1 MPYKYV
7 EQGEQ
12 VRKFTVRKRLN
23 MSRIW
28 DVDGIEWGDLPT
40 VSDLLCA
47 ADTKILAREVALRY
61 GGKPGGCGRGDSDRS
76 LKRARRKPKKL
87 RKIDPEPSDKIVL
100 LPKHVINRRNA
111 DHGFGYYDVVPCAFT
126 RGGAQR
132 PGEDVCAEVYPWELF
147 LLNEEPASVI
157 LGYRV
162 WLGGEW
168 DLCERYRFLAVVCA
182 SVLNRIREQKEL
194 RKCLEKDDAVCD
206 MDEDEA
212 IEGIRHDVLY
222 PEEVINAKL
231 GGYWDTSL
239 GLDLP
244 WKNEHRQTCVRI
256 DRAID
261 DLFAD
266 ETKCCAAALGKKLER
281 GYEERGEQA
290 DEDLLNGMS
299 L

>member
-1 MPYKYV
+1 
-7 EQGEQ
+7 
-12 VRKFTVRKRLN
+12 

-28 DVDGIEWGDLPT
+28 DVDGIEWEDLPT

-47 ADTKILAREVALRY
+47 ADTKILAREVVLRY
-61 GGKPGGCGRGDSDRS
+61 GGKPDGRGRGDSERN
-76 LKRARRKPKKL
+76 LKRVRRKIKKL

-100 LPKHVINRRNA
+100 LPKHVINRRDA
-111 DHGFGYYDVVPCAFT
+111 GHGFGYYDVEPCAFT

-168 DLCERYRFLAVVCA
+168 DLCERYRFLAVVCS

-194 RKCLEKDDAVCD
+194 RKCLEEDGAACD
-206 MDEDEA
+206 MDEDEV

-231 GGYWDTSL
+231 DGYWDTSL

-244 WKNEHRQTCVRI
+244 WKDEHFETCVRI

-261 DLFAD
+261 DLFTE
-266 ETKCCAAALGKKLER
+266 ETKRNAAELGRKLR
-281 GYEERGEQA
+281 LGYEKREE
-290 DEDLLNGMS
+290 
-299 L
+299 

>member
-1 MPYKYV
+1 
-7 EQGEQ
+7 
-12 VRKFTVRKRLN
+12 

-28 DVDGIEWGDLPT
+28 NVDGIEWEDLPT

-61 GGKPGGCGRGDSDRS
+61 GGKPDGRGRGDSERN
-76 LKRARRKPKKL
+76 LKRVRRKVKKL
-87 RKIDPEPSDKIVL
+87 RKIDPEPNDKIIL
-100 LPKHVINRRNA
+100 LPKHVINRRDA
-111 DHGFGYYDVVPCAFT
+111 GHGFGYYDVEPCAFT
-126 RGGAQR
+126 RGGVQKS
-132 PGEDVCAEVYPWELF
+132 GEGACAEVYPWELF
-147 LLNEEPASVI
+147 LLNKEPASVI

-182 SVLNRIREQKEL
+182 GALNRIREQKEL
-194 RKCLEKDDAVCD
+194 RRFLEEVDAACD

-212 IEGIRHDVLY
+212 IEDIRRDVLY

-244 WKNEHRQTCVRI
+244 WKDEHFETCVRI

-261 DLFAD
+261 GLFTE
-266 ETKCCAAALGKKLER
+266 ETKHNAAELGRKLGR
-281 GYEERGEQA
+281 GYEECGEVPSCA
-290 DEDLLNGMS
+290 PFTDE
-299 L
+299 

>member
-1 MPYKYV
+1 MPCRYV

-12 VRKFTVRKRLN
+12 VRSFTARKRLN

-28 DVDGIEWGDLPT
+28 DVDGIEWEDLPT
-40 VSDLLCA
+40 VSDLLRA
-47 ADTKILAREVALRY
+47 ADAKILAREVALRY
-61 GGKPGGCGRGDSDRS
+61 GGKSDARGYGDSERS
-76 LKRARRKPKKL
+76 LKRARRKVKKL

-111 DHGFGYYDVVPCAFT
+111 GHGFGYYDIEPCAFT
-126 RGGAQR
+126 RGDAQR
-132 PGEDVCAEVYPWELF
+132 PGEGAYAEVYPWELF

-168 DLCERYRFLAVVCA
+168 DLCERYHFLAVVCA
-182 SVLNRIREQKEL
+182 NALNRIREQKEL
-194 RKCLEKDDAVCD
+194 RKCLEKDDAACD

-212 IEGIRHDVLY
+212 IEDARPDVLY
-222 PEEVINAKL
+222 SEEVINAKL

-244 WKNEHRQTCVRI
+244 WKDEHFETCVRI

-261 DLFAD
+261 DLFAG
-266 ETKCCAAALGKKLER
+266 ETKRNAEELGRKLER
-281 GYEERGEQA
+281 GYEERGE
-290 DEDLLNGMS
+290 
-299 L
+299 

>member
-1 MPYKYV
+1 
-7 EQGEQ
+7 
-12 VRKFTVRKRLN
+12 

-28 DVDGIEWGDLPT
+28 DVDGIEWEDLPT
-40 VSDLLCA
+40 VSDLLRA
-47 ADTKILAREVALRY
+47 ADAKILAREVALRY
-61 GGKPGGCGRGDSDRS
+61 GGKSDARGYGDSERS
-76 LKRARRKPKKL
+76 LKRARRKVKKL

-111 DHGFGYYDVVPCAFT
+111 GHGFGYCDVEPCAFT
-126 RGGAQR
+126 CGGTQR
-132 PGEDVCAEVYPWELF
+132 PGEGACAEVYPWELF

-168 DLCERYRFLAVVCA
+168 DLCERYHFLAVVCA
-182 SVLNRIREQKEL
+182 SAPNRIREQKEL
-194 RKCLEKDDAVCD
+194 RKCLEEDDAACD

-212 IEGIRHDVLY
+212 IEGARPDVLY
-222 PEEVINAKL
+222 SEEVINAKL

-244 WKNEHRQTCVRI
+244 WKDEHFETCVRI

-261 DLFAD
+261 DLFAE
-266 ETKCCAAALGKKLER
+266 ETKRNATELGGKLGR
-281 GYEERGEQA
+281 GHEERGEA
-290 DEDLLNGMS
+290 PSCIPFTDE
-299 L
+299 

>member
-1 MPYKYV
+1 
-7 EQGEQ
+7 
-12 VRKFTVRKRLN
+12 

-28 DVDGIEWGDLPT
+28 DVDGIEWEDLPT

-47 ADTKILAREVALRY
+47 ADTKILAREIALRY
-61 GGKPGGCGRGDSDRS
+61 GGKSDGRGHGDGDGERN
-76 LKRARRKPKKL
+76 LKRVRRKVKKL

-100 LPKHVINRRNA
+100 LPKHVINRRDA
-111 DHGFGYYDVVPCAFT
+111 GHGFGYYDVEPCAFT

-132 PGEDVCAEVYPWELF
+132 LGEDTCAEVYPWELF
-147 LLNEEPASVI
+147 LFNEEPSSAV

-182 SVLNRIREQKEL
+182 SALNRIREQKEL
-194 RKCLEKDDAVCD
+194 RKRLDEDDAARD

-212 IEGIRHDVLY
+212 IDGVRHGVLY
-222 PEEVINAKL
+222 PEEVINAKI

-244 WKNEHRQTCVRI
+244 WKDEHFETCVRI

-261 DLFAD
+261 DLFAE
-266 ETKCCAAALGKKLER
+266 ETKRNAGELGRKLGHGNEGAGR
-281 GYEERGEQA
+281 NWTRVC
-290 DEDLLNGMS
+290 
-299 L
+299 

>member
-1 MPYKYV
+1 
-7 EQGEQ
+7 
-12 VRKFTVRKRLN
+12 

-28 DVDGIEWGDLPT
+28 DVDSIEWEDLPT
-40 VSDLLCA
+40 VSDLLRA
-47 ADTKILAREVALRY
+47 ADTKILAREITLRY
-61 GGKPGGCGRGDSDRS
+61 GGKSDVRGYGDNKRS
-76 LKRARRKPKKL
+76 LKRARRKVKKQ

-100 LPKHVINRRNA
+100 LPKHVINRRDA
-111 DHGFGYYDVVPCAFT
+111 GHGFGYYDVEPCAFT

-168 DLCERYRFLAVVCA
+168 DLCERYRFLAVVCS

-194 RKCLEKDDAVCD
+194 RKCLEEDDAACD
-206 MDEDEA
+206 MDEDEV

-231 GGYWDTSL
+231 DGYWDTSL

-244 WKNEHRQTCVRI
+244 WKDEHFETCVRI

-261 DLFAD
+261 DLFAE
-266 ETKCCAAALGKKLER
+266 ETKHNAKELGRKLGR
-281 GYEERGEQA
+281 GYEECE
-290 DEDLLNGMS
+290 E
-299 L
+299 

>member
-1 MPYKYV
+1 
-7 EQGEQ
+7 
-12 VRKFTVRKRLN
+12 

-28 DVDGIEWGDLPT
+28 DVDGIEWEDLPT

-47 ADTKILAREVALRY
+47 ANTKNLAREVALRY
-61 GGKPGGCGRGDSDRS
+61 GGKSGGRGHGDSEHS
-76 LKRARRKPKKL
+76 QKRARRKVKKL

-100 LPKHVINRRNA
+100 LPKHVINRRGEGN
-111 DHGFGYYDVVPCAFT
+111 GFGYYDVEPCAFT

-132 PGEDVCAEVYPWELF
+132 LGEDACAEVYPWELF
-147 LLNEEPASVI
+147 LLDEESASVV

-168 DLCERYRFLAVVCA
+168 DLCERYRFLAKVCA

-194 RKCLEKDDAVCD
+194 RKCLKEDDASCD

-212 IEGIRHDVLY
+212 IEGIRYDVLY

-231 GGYWDTSL
+231 AGYWDTSL

-244 WKNEHRQTCVRI
+244 WKDEHFETCARI

-261 DLFAD
+261 DLFAE
-266 ETKCCAAALGKKLER
+266 ETKRCAAELGKKLER
-281 GYEERGEQA
+281 GYEQRDEQF
-290 DEDLLNGMS
+290 DENLLNGTF

>member
-1 MPYKYV
+1 
-7 EQGEQ
+7 
-12 VRKFTVRKRLN
+12 

-28 DVDGIEWGDLPT
+28 DVEGIEWEDLPT

-61 GGKPGGCGRGDSDRS
+61 GGKPDGRGRVDSERN
-76 LKRARRKPKKL
+76 LKRVRRKVKKL
-87 RKIDPEPSDKIVL
+87 RKIDPEPSNKIVL
-100 LPKHVINRRNA
+100 LPKHIINRRDA
-111 DHGFGYYDVVPCAFT
+111 GHSFGYYDVEPCAFT
-126 RGGAQR
+126 CSGAQKS
-132 PGEDVCAEVYPWELF
+132 GDDACTEVYPWELF

-182 SVLNRIREQKEL
+182 GALNRILEQKEL
-194 RKCLEKDDAVCD
+194 RQCLEGDDAACD

-231 GGYWDTSL
+231 GGYWDASL

-244 WKNEHRQTCVRI
+244 WKDEHFETCARI

-261 DLFAD
+261 DLFTE
-266 ETKCCAAALGKKLER
+266 ETKRCAAELGRKLGR
-281 GYEERGEQA
+281 GYEKREEQF
-290 DEDLLNGMS
+290 DENLLNGTS

>member
-1 MPYKYV
+1 
-7 EQGEQ
+7 
-12 VRKFTVRKRLN
+12 

-28 DVDGIEWGDLPT
+28 DVDGIEWEDLPT

-61 GGKPGGCGRGDSDRS
+61 GGRPDDRS
-76 LKRARRKPKKL
+76 RVDSERGLKRARHKIKRL
-87 RKIDPEPSDKIVL
+87 RKIGPEPSDKIVL
-100 LPKHVINRRNA
+100 LPKHVINRRGA
-111 DHGFGYYDVVPCAFT
+111 GHGFGCYDVEPCAFT
-126 RGGAQR
+126 RGGAQKL
-132 PGEDVCAEVYPWELF
+132 GEDACAEVYPWELF
-147 LLNEEPASVI
+147 LLNEEPASVV

-194 RKCLEKDDAVCD
+194 RQCLEKDDAACD

-244 WKNEHRQTCVRI
+244 WKDEHFETCVRI

-261 DLFAD
+261 DLFAE
-266 ETKCCAAALGKKLER
+266 ETKRCAAELGKKLER
-281 GYEERGEQA
+281 GYERRDEQF
-290 DEDLLNGMS
+290 DEDLLSGSS

>member
-12 VRKFTVRKRLN
+12 VRKFTARKRLN

-28 DVDGIEWGDLPT
+28 DVEGIEWEDLPT

-47 ADTKILAREVALRY
+47 ADTKILACEVALRY
-61 GGKPGGCGRGDSDRS
+61 GGKPDGRGRVDNERN
-76 LKRARRKPKKL
+76 LKRVRRKVKKL

-100 LPKHVINRRNA
+100 LPKHVINRRDA
-111 DHGFGYYDVVPCAFT
+111 GHGFDYYDVEPCAFT
-126 RGGAQR
+126 RSGVQKS
-132 PGEDVCAEVYPWELF
+132 GEDACAEVYPWELF
-147 LLNEEPASVI
+147 LLNEEPASVV

-182 SVLNRIREQKEL
+182 SALHRIREQKEL
-194 RKCLEKDDAVCD
+194 RQRLEKDDAACD

-212 IEGIRHDVLY
+212 IEGVRHDVLY

-231 GGYWDTSL
+231 GGYWDASL

-244 WKNEHRQTCVRI
+244 WKDEHFETCVRI

-261 DLFAD
+261 DLFAE
-266 ETKCCAAALGKKLER
+266 ETKRCAAELGRKLER
-281 GYEERGEQA
+281 GYEERDEQF
-290 DEDLLNGMS
+290 DENLLNGTLS
-299 L
+299 

>member
-1 MPYKYV
+1 MR
-7 EQGEQ
+7 QL
-12 VRKFTVRKRLN
+12 TSRKRLN
-23 MSRIW
+23 VSRIW
-28 DVDGIEWGDLPT
+28 DVDGIEWEDLPC

-47 ADTKILAREVALRY
+47 ADTKILTREIALRY
-61 GGKPGGCGRGDSDRS
+61 GGKAGGRDRGYGDSERS
-76 LKRARRKPKKL
+76 LKRARRKVKKL

-111 DHGFGYYDVVPCAFT
+111 GHGFGYYDVEPCAFT
-126 RGGAQR
+126 RGGTQR
-132 PGEDVCAEVYPWELF
+132 TEEGACAEVYPWELF
-147 LLNEEPASVI
+147 MLNEEPASVI

-182 SVLNRIREQKEL
+182 SALNRIREQKEL
-194 RKCLEKDDAVCD
+194 RKCLEEDDAACD

-212 IEGIRHDVLY
+212 IEGVRQDVLY
-222 PEEVINAKL
+222 PEEVINAKI

-244 WKNEHRQTCVRI
+244 WKDEHFETCVRI

-261 DLFAD
+261 DLFAK
-266 ETKCCAAALGKKLER
+266 EAKRNAAELGKKLER
-281 GYEERGEQA
+281 GYEKHDKQF
-290 DEDLLNGMS
+290 DENLLSGMF

>member
-1 MPYKYV
+1 MPYRYV

-12 VRKFTVRKRLN
+12 VRSFTARKRLN

-28 DVDGIEWGDLPT
+28 DVDGIEWEDLPT
-40 VSDLLCA
+40 VSDLLRA
-47 ADTKILAREVALRY
+47 ADAKILAREVALRY
-61 GGKPGGCGRGDSDRS
+61 GGKSDARGYGDSERS
-76 LKRARRKPKKL
+76 QKRARRKVKKL

-111 DHGFGYYDVVPCAFT
+111 GHGFGYCDVEPRAFT
-126 RGGAQR
+126 CGGTQR
-132 PGEDVCAEVYPWELF
+132 PGEGACAEVYPWELF

-168 DLCERYRFLAVVCA
+168 DLCERYHFLAVVCA
-182 SVLNRIREQKEL
+182 SALNRIREQKEL
-194 RKCLEKDDAVCD
+194 RKCLEEDDAACD

-212 IEGIRHDVLY
+212 IEGARPDVLY
-222 PEEVINAKL
+222 SEEVINAKL

-244 WKNEHRQTCVRI
+244 RKDEHFETCVRI

-261 DLFAD
+261 DLFTE
-266 ETKCCAAALGKKLER
+266 ETKRNAAELGKKLGR
-281 GYEERGEQA
+281 GYEER
-290 DEDLLNGMS
+290 
-299 L
+299 

>member
-7 EQGEQ
+7 EQVEQ
-12 VRKFTVRKRLN
+12 VRKFTARKRLN

-28 DVDGIEWGDLPT
+28 DVDGIEWEDLPT

-47 ADTKILAREVALRY
+47 ADTKILAREIALRY
-61 GGKPGGCGRGDSDRS
+61 GGKSDGRGHGDGERN
-76 LKRARRKPKKL
+76 LKRVRRKVKKL

-111 DHGFGYYDVVPCAFT
+111 GRGFGYFDVSPCAFT
-126 RGGAQR
+126 RDGVQR
-132 PGEDVCAEVYPWELF
+132 LGEDALVDVYSWEL
-147 LLNEEPASVI
+147 LPLGEESANVM

-182 SVLNRIREQKEL
+182 SVLNRIREHKEL
-194 RKCLEKDDAVCD
+194 RKCLKEDYASCD
-206 MDEDEA
+206 MDEDEE
-212 IEGIRHDVLY
+212 IEGIRRDVLY

-244 WKNEHRQTCVRI
+244 WKDEHFETCVRI

-261 DLFAD
+261 DLFAE
-266 ETKCCAAALGKKLER
+266 ETKRNATELGRKLGR
-281 GYEERGEQA
+281 GYEERGEAPLRQPFT
-290 DEDLLNGMS
+290 DE
-299 L
+299 

>member
-1 MPYKYV
+1 MGRMPNKYV

-12 VRKFTVRKRLN
+12 VRKFTARKRLN

-28 DVDGIEWGDLPT
+28 DVDGIEWEDLPT

-61 GGKPGGCGRGDSDRS
+61 GLKPDGRGRGDSERN
-76 LKRARRKPKKL
+76 LKRARRKVKKL
-87 RKIDPEPSDKIVL
+87 RKIDPEPNDKIVL

-111 DHGFGYYDVVPCAFT
+111 GHGSGYYDVEPCAFT
-126 RGGAQR
+126 RGGAQKL
-132 PGEDVCAEVYPWELF
+132 GEDACAEVYPWELF
-147 LLNEEPASVI
+147 MLNEESASVI

-194 RKCLEKDDAVCD
+194 RKCLEEDDAACD

-212 IEGIRHDVLY
+212 IEGVRHDVLY

-244 WKNEHRQTCVRI
+244 WKDEHFETCVRI

-261 DLFAD
+261 DLFAE
-266 ETKCCAAALGKKLER
+266 ETKRSAAELGRTLGR
-281 GYEERGEQA
+281 GYEERGE
-290 DEDLLNGMS
+290 
-299 L
+299 

>member
-1 MPYKYV
+1 
-7 EQGEQ
+7 
-12 VRKFTVRKRLN
+12 

-28 DVDGIEWGDLPT
+28 DVDGIEWEDLPT

-47 ADTKILAREVALRY
+47 ADKKILAREVALRY
-61 GGKPGGCGRGDSDRS
+61 DGKAGGCGCGDSDRG
-76 LKRARRKPKKL
+76 LKRARRKLKKL
-87 RKIDPEPSDKIVL
+87 RKVDPELSDNIVL

-126 RGGAQR
+126 RGGAQKL
-132 PGEDVCAEVYPWELF
+132 GEDACAEVYPWELF
-147 LLNEEPASVI
+147 LLNEEPASVV
-157 LGYRV
+157 LGYRG

-182 SVLNRIREQKEL
+182 SVLNRIRERKEL
-194 RKCLEKDDAVCD
+194 RKCLEKDDAACD

-212 IEGIRHDVLY
+212 IEGVRHDVLY

-231 GGYWDTSL
+231 GGYWDASL

-244 WKNEHRQTCVRI
+244 WKDEHFETCVRI

-261 DLFAD
+261 DLFAE
-266 ETKCCAAALGKKLER
+266 ETKRCAAELGRKLER
-281 GYEERGEQA
+281 GYEERDEQF
-290 DEDLLNGMS
+290 DENLLNGTLS
-299 L
+299 